1 MIKNIF
7 KLKNLYL
14 LIAVVALGYG
24 GYYFGTQNTEN
35 TTSNKTLELTTV
47 SIQKGD
53 LEKKEEYNGT
63 LRQTDSKVLNSPM
76 SGVVTYVP
84 KEGTVIS
91 FGELLFAIDNKPVI
105 LLEGTTPFY
114 RTLDLN
120 SNPGPDVLQL
130 EEALIYLGYAAEDF
144 VSDET
149 FDEVTS
155 KMLNSLYIDY
165 GIETKSD
172 ITPVDQVVINL
183 KEAEVESIEK
193 IIDDGGISKVFVDD
207 KKKQLDDLIENSS
220 VSTAEL
226 NDKKKKLDDAKEAA
240 TEESAAWQ
248 VANNL
253 VDDYYVQITLLQD
266 LTNPKTNA
274 KSSSERE
281 DEIKVYEDLIEEQKR
296 IRDLE
301 KGKESGIDATEALA
315 IETAQKAYDEELQV
329 YNQGISATD
338 ALAIE
343 TAQKAYDDALD
354 EYNNGV
360 DQVSEL
366 AKAKEE
372 LEELR
377 LSSRSETFSPTNA
390 YASETSLIVGSYI
403 NEVGSA
409 VGLNSPLYNISSI
422 GIEVVFQVDATD
434 QETVSLGDRVEIEL
448 PTDERV
454 PTVISFI
461 DQVVTQTQAGEF
473 IEVTLEVLNPEEIET
488 YDQAP
493 VKVFVITEIS
503 AGVLYVPV
511 NALLALAEGGYA
523 LEVYEGEVE
532 TGTFNGE
539 SGVDTNYIAV
549 EIGVFTDGF
558 VEVKGNISEGQV
570 VVVPR

>member
-165 GIETKSD
+165 GIDTKSD
-172 ITPVDQVVINL
+172 ITPVEQVVINL

-207 KKKQLDDLIENSS
+207 KKKQLDDLIKNSS

-558 VEVKGNISEGQV
+558 VEVKGNISEGQL

>member
-172 ITPVDQVVINL
+172 ITPVEQVVINL

-532 TGTFNGE
+532 TGTFNSE

>member
-172 ITPVDQVVINL
+172 ITPVEQVVINL

-207 KKKQLDDLIENSS
+207 KKTQLDDLIENSS

-558 VEVKGNISEGQV
+558 VEVKGNISEGQL

>member
-1 MIKNIF
+1 MMKNIF

-172 ITPVDQVVINL
+172 ITPVEQVVINL

-558 VEVKGNISEGQV
+558 VEVKGNISEGQL

>member
-172 ITPVDQVVINL
+172 ITPVEQVVINL

-409 VGLNSPLYNISSI
+409 VALNSPLYNISSI

-558 VEVKGNISEGQV
+558 VEVKGNISEGQL

>member
-1 MIKNIF
+1 MMKNIF
-7 KLKNLYL
+7 KLKNLL
-14 LIAVVALGYG
+14 TLVAVAALAYG
-24 GYYFGTQNTEN
+24 GYYFGTQNSDTV
-35 TTSNKTLELTTV
+35 TSNKTLELTTV
-47 SIQKGD
+47 SIKKGD

-84 KEGTVIS
+84 KEGTVIN
-91 FGELLFAIDNKPVI
+91 FGEVLFAIDNKPVI
-105 LLEGTTPFY
+105 LLEGATPFY

-120 SNPGPDVLQL
+120 SNPGPDILQL

-144 VSDET
+144 VPDET
-149 FDEVTS
+149 FNETTS
-155 KMLNSLYIDY
+155 NMLNTLYVDYKID
-165 GIETKSD
+165 TKSE
-172 ITPVDQVVINL
+172 ITSAEQVAINL

-193 IIDDGGISKVFVDD
+193 IIEDGGISKTFVDD

-220 VSTAEL
+220 VSITEL
-226 NDKKKKLDDAKEAA
+226 NDKKKRLDDAKEAA
-240 TEESAAWQ
+240 TEESAEWQ
-248 VANNL
+248 AANNL
-253 VDDYYVQITLLQD
+253 VEDYYIQITLLED
-266 LTNPKTNA
+266 LTNPKTLA
-274 KSSSERE
+274 KSSSERQ

-315 IETAQKAYDEELQV
+315 IETAQKAYDDALQV
-329 YNQGISATD
+329 YNQGISATE

-372 LEELR
+372 LRELK
-377 LSSRSETFSPTNA
+377 LASKSETFSPTNA
-390 YASETSLIVGSYI
+390 YASETPIIVGSYV
-403 NEVGSA
+403 NDVGSA

-422 GIEVVFQVDATD
+422 GIEVVFQVDASD
-434 QETVSLGDRVEIEL
+434 QETVSLGDSVEIEL
-448 PTDERV
+448 PTDEKV

-473 IEVTLEVLNPEEIET
+473 IEVTLEVLNPEEIEA

-493 VKVFVITEIS
+493 VKVFVTTEIS
-503 AGVLYVPV
+503 VGVLYVPV

>member
-1 MIKNIF
+1 MKNIF
-7 KLKNLYL
+7 KLKNLL
-14 LIAVVALGYG
+14 TLVAVAALAYG
-24 GYYFGTQNTEN
+24 GYYFGTQNSDTV
-35 TTSNKTLELTTV
+35 TSNKTLELTTV
-47 SIQKGD
+47 SIKKGD

-84 KEGTVIS
+84 KEGTVIN
-91 FGELLFAIDNKPVI
+91 FGEVLFAIDNKHVI
-105 LLEGTTPFY
+105 LLEGATPFY

-120 SNPGPDVLQL
+120 SNPGPDILQL

-144 VSDET
+144 VPDET
-149 FDEVTS
+149 FNETTS
-155 KMLNSLYIDY
+155 NMLNTLYVDYKID
-165 GIETKSD
+165 TKSE
-172 ITPVDQVVINL
+172 ITSAEQVAINL

-193 IIDDGGISKVFVDD
+193 IIEDGGISKTFVDD

-220 VSTAEL
+220 VSITEL
-226 NDKKKKLDDAKEAA
+226 NDKKKRLDDAKEAA
-240 TEESAAWQ
+240 TEESAEWQ
-248 VANNL
+248 AANNL
-253 VDDYYVQITLLQD
+253 VEDYYIQITLLED
-266 LTNPKTNA
+266 LTNPKTLA
-274 KSSSERE
+274 KSSSERQ

-315 IETAQKAYDEELQV
+315 IETAQKAYDDALQV
-329 YNQGISATD
+329 YNQGISATE

-372 LEELR
+372 LRELK
-377 LSSRSETFSPTNA
+377 LASKSETFSPTNA
-390 YASETSLIVGSYI
+390 YASETPIIVGSYV
-403 NEVGSA
+403 NDVGSA

-422 GIEVVFQVDATD
+422 GIEVVFQVDASD
-434 QETVSLGDRVEIEL
+434 QETVSLGDSVEIEL
-448 PTDERV
+448 PTDEKV

-473 IEVTLEVLNPEEIET
+473 IEVTLEVLNPEEIEA

-493 VKVFVITEIS
+493 VKVFVTTEIS
-503 AGVLYVPV
+503 VGVLYVPV

>member
-1 MIKNIF
+1 MKNIF

-14 LIAVVALGYG
+14 LIAVVALAYG
-24 GYYFGTQNTEN
+24 GYYFGTQNTEAA
-35 TTSNKTLELTTV
+35 TSNKTLELTTV

-91 FGELLFAIDNKPVI
+91 FGQVLFAIDNKPVI

-120 SNPGPDVLQL
+120 SNPGPDILQL

-144 VSDET
+144 IPDET
-149 FDEVTS
+149 FDETTS
-155 KMLNSLYIDY
+155 NMLNNLYLDYKID
-165 GIETKSD
+165 TKSE
-172 ITPVDQVVINL
+172 ITSAEQVAINL
-183 KEAEVESIEK
+183 KEAEVDSIEK
-193 IIDDGGISKVFVDD
+193 IIEDGGISKTFVDD
-207 KKKQLDDLIENSS
+207 KKKKLDDLIENSS
-220 VSTAEL
+220 VSTTEL
-226 NDKKKKLDDAKEAA
+226 NDKKKRLDDAKEAA
-240 TEESAAWQ
+240 TEESAEWQ
-248 VANNL
+248 AANNL
-253 VDDYYVQITLLQD
+253 VEDYYIQITLLED
-266 LTNPKTNA
+266 LTNPKTLA

-315 IETAQKAYDEELQV
+315 IETAQKAYDDALQV
-329 YNQGISATD
+329 YNQGISATE

-343 TAQKAYDDALD
+343 TAQKAYDDALE

-360 DQVSEL
+360 DQASEL
-366 AKAKEE
+366 AKAR
-372 LEELR
+372 EELR
-377 LSSRSETFSPTNA
+377 ELKLASKSETFSPTNA
-390 YASETSLIVGSYI
+390 YASETPIIVGSYV
-403 NEVGSA
+403 NDVGSA
-409 VGLNSPLYNISSI
+409 VGLNLPLYNISSI
-422 GIEVVFQVDATD
+422 GIEVVFQVDASD
-434 QETVSLGDRVEIEL
+434 QETVSLGDSVEIEL

-461 DQVVTQTQAGEF
+461 DKVVTQTQAGEF
-473 IEVTLEVLNPEEIET
+473 IEVTLEVLNPQEIEA

-493 VKVFVITEIS
+493 VKVFVTTEIS

-539 SGVDTNYIAV
+539 SGVDTSYIAV

>member
-172 ITPVDQVVINL
+172 ITPVEQVVINL

-558 VEVKGNISEGQV
+558 VEVKGNISEGQL

>member
-1 MIKNIF
+1 MKNIF
-7 KLKNLYL
+7 KLKNLYI
-14 LIAVVALGYG
+14 LIAVVTLACGA
-24 GYYFGTQNTEN
+24 YYFGTQNTE
-35 TTSNKTLELTTV
+35 TATSNKTLELTTV

-91 FGELLFAIDNKPVI
+91 FGQVLFAIDNKPVI

-120 SNPGPDVLQL
+120 SNPGPDILQL

-144 VSDET
+144 IPDET
-149 FDEVTS
+149 FDETTS
-155 KMLNSLYIDY
+155 NMLNNLYLDYKID
-165 GIETKSD
+165 TKSE
-172 ITPVDQVVINL
+172 ITSAEQVAINL
-183 KEAEVESIEK
+183 KEAEVDSIEK
-193 IIDDGGISKVFVDD
+193 IIEDGGISKTFVDD

-220 VSTAEL
+220 VSITEL
-226 NDKKKKLDDAKEAA
+226 NDKKKRLDDAKEAA
-240 TEESAAWQ
+240 TEESAEWQ
-248 VANNL
+248 AANNL
-253 VDDYYVQITLLQD
+253 VEDYYIQITLLED
-266 LTNPKTNA
+266 LTNPKTLA
-274 KSSSERE
+274 KSSSERQ

-315 IETAQKAYDEELQV
+315 IETAQKAYD
-329 YNQGISATD
+329 
-338 ALAIE
+338 
-343 TAQKAYDDALD
+343 DALD

-372 LEELR
+372 LRELK
-377 LSSRSETFSPTNA
+377 LASKSETFSPTNA
-390 YASETSLIVGSYI
+390 YASETPIIVGSYV
-403 NEVGSA
+403 NDVGSA

-422 GIEVVFQVDATD
+422 GIEVVFQVDASD
-434 QETVSLGDRVEIEL
+434 QETVSLGDSVEIEL
-448 PTDERV
+448 PTDEKV

-473 IEVTLEVLNPEEIET
+473 IEVTLEVLNPEEIEA

-493 VKVFVITEIS
+493 VKVFVTTEIS
-503 AGVLYVPV
+503 VGVLYVPV